1 MNLKFWTYLLI
12 YLFSSILNLVFFF
25 KVLRL
30 PLRKRHFLVLIFLI
44 LINILASGFNY
55 LAIVF
60 SELIT
65 IVFLWLIFKK
75 KISSYSILGA
85 ILFVFNVEVV
95 GDICRAILLDVT
107 VKVIKDIKLIMLA
120 NIVLMI
126 VPLAIIVFI
135 MQRFNN
141 RLNKEFVGS
150 NGRIL
155 SWLIFYI
162 YVVNIAIAIIYTTT
176 NNIPPVYFFFGSVL
190 LFQTLFA
197 IGIYYLMQKN
207 QKVALKKSK
216 NEELERE
223 QKKLEDYAHYL
234 EKNEDELRAFRHDYL
249 NMFNSLKISAEEG
262 DTKELITQLD
272 EYTKTNLNA
281 DAFKKYK
288 DVNHVHVK
296 SLKSIIISKLTEM
309 YDLKIPYNFECSE
322 IMTDIPSG
330 INEMD
335 LIRIIGIT
343 CDNAIEESK
352 ELINDKKEAQIEI
365 MIYSIDGEFEYEIRN
380 RKRHVSIS
388 TKKIQQKGYSTKK
401 EHSGLGLTIIR
412 RITENYENMSITYD
426 IDNNYF
432 DFYLVIDKEV

>member
-141 RLNKEFVGS
+141 RLNQELVGS

-176 NNIPPVYFFFGSVL
+176 HNIPPVYFFFGSVL

-207 QKVALKKSK
+207 QREALKKSK

-262 DTKELITQLD
+262 DTRELIAKLD
-272 EYTKTNLNA
+272 EYTKSNLKA
-281 DAFKKYK
+281 DVFKKYQ

-322 IMTDIPSG
+322 IMTDIPSS

-352 ELINDKKEAQIEI
+352 ELIDDKKEAQIEI

-380 RKRHVSIS
+380 RKRPISIS

-401 EHSGLGLTIIR
+401 EHSGLGLTTIR
-412 RITENYENMSITYD
+412 RITENNENMSITYD
-426 IDNNYF
+426 IDNDYF